1 MAAADLVESVL
12 LEHCY
17 LISISGISKLAAVMD
32 AQMLR
37 NVVPT
42 SQLTS
47 KLVRS
52 PRL

>member
-12 LEHCY
+12 LEQCY

-37 NVVPT
+37 NVIPNNQT
-42 SQLTS
+42 NKQIGEIT
-47 KLVRS
+47 
-52 PRL
+52 